1 MKKVKAMNVTTYT
14 QFRQNLKSELDTI
27 IRMHQPLQVHRSNG
41 EDVIVISKEDFNSM
55 EETFHLLKSPANAK
69 RLMEAIEEYNSG
81 TRTERKLME

>member
-27 IRMHQPLQVHRSNG
+27 IRMHEPLQVHRSNG

-55 EETFHLLKSPANAK
+55 EETFHGSILKSVYKENQK
-69 RLMEAIEEYNSG
+69 YHFRDRLKS
-81 TRTERKLME
+81 LFF

>member
-1 MKKVKAMNVTTYT
+1 MKKVKDMNVTNYT
-14 QFRQNLKSELDTI
+14 QFRQNLKSELDTV
-27 IRMHQPLQVHRSNG
+27 IRMNQPLQVHRSNG

-69 RLMEAIEEYNSG
+69 RLMDAIEEYNSG